1 MSRLSFRQKQ
11 RAPKPFVPR
20 ASDGIAT
27 YFGESKLAD
36 RHSAATEA
44 SSAETT
50 HVHGD
55 RDTINATYN
64 IVFVTAEVRAWP
76 GIGWHMT
83 VLPSSLSPSHMHH
96 DAEGELLC
104 ARWD

>member
-11 RAPKPFVPR
+11 KVPKPFISE
-20 ASDGIAT
+20 ALDGIAT
-27 YFGESKLAD
+27 SSSESRLAD
-36 RHSAATEA
+36 KLSAVTEA

-64 IVFVTAEVRAWP
+64 IIFVTAEVRVMA
-76 GIGWHMT
+76 
-83 VLPSSLSPSHMHH
+83 
-96 DAEGELLC
+96 
-104 ARWD
+104 